1 VSGVSSISS
10 GRRGEERRK
19 TEITG
24 RERKK
29 DRKKVEG
36 RVEIRNKAQ
45 KLLQNDQL
53 L

>member
-1 VSGVSSISS
+1 VA
-10 GRRGEERRK
+10 GEERRK